1 MAWERLALVQAV
13 GENTLALQ
21 KVADVFGFESKQP
34 LYPFPKPDQ
43 ADESGGDQKSRPD
56 PVIDSAISQ
65 TMERPSALFLRV
77 NRIEQLASQNEDTH
91 ARPHY
96 LDNPELHLDLAS
108 AAQGTY
114 RFAPPST
121 LLSMPRLLPFLH
133 HGLGPIKT
141 AGRIDFS
148 RLTRQ
153 IAQGKSIRRL
163 PHVQQRRWPQ
173 RLHIIVDTRMSLEPF
188 WSDFAFIISQ
198 LKKWLGADAVTAIR
212 FDEATFGEPQMHAIA
227 WPTKSHDRWFTWH
240 VPASEESLLILS
252 DLGMTEIH
260 SGVRHHWQQFFQRL
274 RLHPA
279 PILTMSPAI
288 QSPQNRQFCQLAR
301 PNPLH
306 DWVRLPRHPS
316 KKGFHLPEPDT
327 EVVNDVLA
335 WLSVLPI
342 VDTGLL
348 RRLRKSLQ
356 WGGSELECLIWNHPH
371 VNQTSLGIRIQDSVA
386 ETYRQRYQQKFAGT
400 EAAAQQFWQIV
411 HDHHAKAFEGLRQLE
426 ALNRGIVENEHDAEV
441 QTYCQ
446 RLCAT
451 LAQAMPES
459 PQHVALQTQSRT
471 MLESLPDSVWSSQ
484 LDHLAYDLY
493 AMVHQAEIRAGQ
505 WPESLPPGFDPTRLQ
520 WILDEEQRHQ
530 RVQWHV
536 LQTGAQGQFICQPRT
551 EATISRLP
559 SIAVVESHPAIPPT
573 YQSLSDTLSRRGI
586 VRPAQGFSAANAPLV
601 LEIGVQRVE
610 LQAIPKPNWALSI
623 RANRSGLAVDLPT
636 WQGKSA
642 TAPWQPGSG
651 STPGYWQIPI
661 PLGLDEFSLYAD
673 LNFQGVIQRFRWIT
687 PGTFLMGSPE
697 SEPERRGDEIQHSV
711 TLTQGFWLADSACTQ
726 ALWEAVMG
734 DNPAFFKDTPDHPVE
749 NVSWDDVQRFIQV
762 LNAQLPD
769 LQARLPSEAEWEYAC
784 RAGTTT
790 PFSFG
795 NTISP
800 EQVNYNGNLPYVG
813 AAKGWYREKTV
824 PVKSLSSNFWGL
836 YEMHGNVWEWCAD
849 WYDDYPIA
857 AVVDSLGPATQHR
870 VLRGGSWHNYARR
883 TRSAYRD
890 RNVPANRGSSIGFR
904 FALGS
909 DRISSPVDRVGE
921 TVRSEA
927 EA

>member
-1 MAWERLALVQAV
+1 MAWERLALIQAV
-13 GENTLALQ
+13 GENALALQ
-21 KVADVFGFESKQP
+21 KVADAFGFESKQP
-34 LYPFPKPDQ
+34 FYPFPKPGQ
-43 ADESGGDQKSRPD
+43 ADAFGGDQKSRPD
-56 PVIDSAISQ
+56 PVIDRAISP

-96 LDNPELHLDLAS
+96 LDNPQLRLDLAS

-114 RFAPPST
+114 RFSPPPP
-121 LLSMPRLLPFLH
+121 LLSMSRLLPFLH
-133 HGLGPIKT
+133 HGLGSIKT

-148 RLTRQ
+148 RLARQ

-188 WSDFAFIISQ
+188 WSDFVFIISQ

-227 WPTKSHDRWFTWH
+227 WPTKSNDHWFTWY
-240 VPASEESLLILS
+240 VPAPEVPLLILS
-252 DLGMTEIH
+252 DLGMTETH

-279 PILTMSPAI
+279 PILTLSPAI

-306 DWVRLPRHPS
+306 DRVRLPRHPS

-327 EVVNDVLA
+327 ETVNDVLA

-342 VDTGLL
+342 VDAGLL
-348 RRLRKSLQ
+348 RRLRESLE

-441 QTYCQ
+441 QAYCQ

-451 LAQAMPES
+451 LMQAMPES
-459 PQHVALQTQSRT
+459 SQHAALQMQSRT

-493 AMVHQAEIRAGQ
+493 AMVHQAEIRTDQ

-536 LQTGAQGQFICQPRT
+536 LQTGARGQFICQPRT

-559 SIAVVESHPAIPPT
+559 PIAVVEAHPAIPPT
-573 YQSLSDTLSRRGI
+573 YQSLSGTPSQRGI
-586 VRPAQGFSAANAPLV
+586 VRPAQGFSAANTPLV
-601 LEIGVQRVE
+601 LETSAQRVE

-623 RANRSGLAVDLPT
+623 RANRSGLAVDLPA

-651 STPGYWQIPI
+651 TTPGRWQIPT
-661 PLGLDEFSLYAD
+661 PLGLDEFGLYAD
-673 LNFQGVIQRFRWIT
+673 LNFQGVIQRFRWIA
-687 PGTFLMGSPE
+687 PGTFMMGSPE
-697 SEPERRGDEIQHSV
+697 TELEREDDEAQHAV

-726 ALWEAVMG
+726 ALWAAVMG
-734 DNPAFFKDTPDHPVE
+734 SNPAHFNDDLERPVE
-749 NVSWDDVQRFIQV
+749 RMSWSNVQVFLQRI
-762 LNAQLPD
+762 NAVLPD
-769 LQARLPSEAEWEYAC
+769 LQARLPTEAEWEYAC
-784 RAGTTT
+784 RAGTIT

-795 NTISP
+795 ENITP
-800 EQVNYNGNLPYVG
+800 EQVNYHGDYPYVG
-813 AAKGWYREKTV
+813 AEKGPYRGKTV
-824 PVKSLSSNFWGL
+824 PVKSLPPNPWGL
-836 YEMHGNVWEWCAD
+836 YEMHGNVWEWCQD
-849 WYDDYPIA
+849 WVGDYSAQAVTDSARPDDG
-857 AVVDSLGPATQHR
+857 VHR
-870 VLRGGSWHNYARR
+870 VLRGGSWDSVARWA
-883 TRSAYRD
+883 RSAIRFRIVPVDRD
-890 RNVPANRGSSIGFR
+890 NFAGFR
-904 FALGS
+904 FALGLA
-909 DRISSPVDRVGE
+909 RV
-921 TVRSEA
+921 SNPEA